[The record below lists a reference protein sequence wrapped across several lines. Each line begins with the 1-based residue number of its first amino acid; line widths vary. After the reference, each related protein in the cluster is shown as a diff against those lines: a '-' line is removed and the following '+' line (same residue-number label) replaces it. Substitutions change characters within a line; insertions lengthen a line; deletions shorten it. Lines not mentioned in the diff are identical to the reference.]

1 LFGTLVETGAGLVHG
16 FIERIEAVLKPGED
30 DGLGHLPR
38 AAIAVVALGASGL
51 LGSLGIISLI
61 AQGYSALAV
70 GFALVYVVPLLTV
83 GVYRIVRGPGTQV
96 ETQ

>member
-1 LFGTLVETGAGLVHG
+1 MVETGAGLVHG
-16 FIERIEAVLKPGED
+16 FIERIEAVLAPEQD

-38 AAIAVVALGASGL
+38 AAIAVLALGTSGA

-70 GFALVYVVPLLTV
+70 GFALVYVLPLLTV
-83 GVYRIVRGPGTQV
+83 GIYRIVRGRDEQL
-96 ETQ
+96 ETL